1 MSESDPSHYKVP
13 NWAGKP
19 PSGYHLDVTK
29 DGKLIQKLMIDDKK
43 CYHFGRNPE
52 LNDVCIDHS
61 SCSRV
66 HAALVY
72 HKALN
77 RSFLV
82 DLASTHGTFIGGVR
96 LDAHKP
102 TQLAVNVTFH
112 FGASTRYYTLREK
125 PNASGS
131 DNQSGSENVEIG
143 PHNLP
148 ESEME
153 LDNLTEFNTVLNK
166 RVSLLGVRENDNRV
180 TKPRSILV
188 RFKEEEDVINP
199 EDVDPS
205 VGRFRNLM
213 QTTVI
218 PKKRMKL
225 SHGQDDGSFHILK
238 PQIDSS
244 THFSSSPSSIFSTSM
259 SIKLGVPLPNPV
271 PDVDLTQE
279 PLESKDCVMESQ
291 PSGSGLLQ
299 KKKKYAK
306 EAWPGRRPTLL

>member
-1 MSESDPSHYKVP
+1 M
-13 NWAGKP
+13 
-19 PSGYHLDVTK
+19 
-29 DGKLIQKLMIDDKK
+29 
-43 CYHFGRNPE
+43 
-52 LNDVCIDHS
+52 
-61 SCSRV
+61 
-66 HAALVY
+66 
-72 HKALN
+72 
-77 RSFLV
+77 
-82 DLASTHGTFIGGVR
+82 
-96 LDAHKP
+96 
-102 TQLAVNVTFH
+102 AVNSTFH

-153 LDNLTEFNTVLNK
+153 LDVSTDQFLSMKPFILMSFSSLPKNLTEFNTVLNK
-166 RVSLLGVRENDNRV
+166 RVSLLGVRENDNRM

-188 RFKEEEDVINP
+188 RFKEEEDIINP

-244 THFSSSPSSIFSTSM
+244 THLSSSPSSIFSTSM

-279 PLESKDCVMESQ
+279 PVESKDCVMESQ